1 MKLAA
6 AYVRVST
13 EEQALRGYS
22 IEAQRDAI
30 RQYAKENGY
39 LIVREYSDEGV
50 SGKKPYNKRP
60 ALSRFMEDIQGGM
73 KVDVLLFCKLDRF
86 YRSVKLY
93 YQAAEILERCGVA
106 WKAILENYETETAN
120 GRFTVNIMLS
130 VAENEADRTS
140 ERIKFVMENKIAR
153 GEAITGRVPIGY
165 KIVDKKFQIDPEK
178 AEIVRTL
185 FREYEERHS
194 PYEAV
199 RYVYRTYGVN
209 IPIQSAFWIMRNRIY
224 LGYFKGN
231 PNFCEPIVSEAQFS
245 RAQELMKSRG
255 IRHNQSGQIYIFSGM
270 LICGNCGRRM
280 AGNRY
285 KTGKKLYVY
294 YKCNAAYFRADFC
307 TRKKRV
313 SEEDMEDWLLANV
326 SAEIDCQRLDA
337 EAKAKAEAQ
346 ERRIPDRT
354 AILRKLNRLKD
365 LYVNEVID
373 LDQYKADYERYS
385 AQLAE
390 ADAAA
395 MNPVR
400 LPDFRG
406 LKEKVAGIETFYQD
420 LNAEERQAFWR
431 GLIREIRVDLDDSFH
446 IFFK

>member
-6 AYVRVST
+6 SYVRVST
-13 EEQALRGYS
+13 EEQAMRGYS

-60 ALSRFMEDIQGGM
+60 ALSQFMEDIQAGE

-93 YQAAEILERCGVA
+93 YQAVEIMDRCGVA

-120 GRFTVNIMLS
+120 GRFTVNIILS

-140 ERIKFVMENKIAR
+140 ERIKFVMESKIAK

-178 AEIVRTL
+178 AEIVRAL
-185 FREYEERHS
+185 FRQYELRHS

-199 RYVYRTYGVN
+199 QYLNRTYGVN
-209 IPIQSAFWIMRNRIY
+209 IPVQSAFWIMRNRIY
-224 LGYFKGN
+224 IGYFKGN
-231 PNFCEPIVSEAQFS
+231 PNFCEPIVSELQFN
-245 RAQELMKSRG
+245 RVQELMKSRG
-255 IRHNQSGQIYIFSGM
+255 IRHNQSSQTYIFSGM
-270 LICGNCGRRM
+270 LICGNCGRRL
-280 AGNRY
+280 AGSRY
-285 KTGKKLYVY
+285 KTGGRLYLY

-307 TRKKRV
+307 TRRQRLR
-313 SEEDMEDWLLANV
+313 EDTLEDWLLANIETELE
-326 SAEIDCQRLDA
+326 SQRLES
-337 EAKAKAEAQ
+337 EAKAREQK
-346 ERRIPDRT
+346 RNKPDRA
-354 AILRKLNRLKD
+354 AILRKMNRLKD

-373 LDQYKADYERYS
+373 LEQYKADYAQFT
-385 AQLAE
+385 AQLEE
-390 ADAAA
+390 ADAA
-395 MNPVR
+395 MVNSER
-400 LPDFRG
+400 TPDFRG
-406 LKEKVAGIETFYQD
+406 IKEKVTGIENFYQD

-431 GLIREIRVDLDDSFH
+431 GLIREIRVDLDDSLH